1 MSNFLNFNGNQG
13 MSFKTFTASGT
24 SYTLD
29 KSASTNSVLVSVGG
43 VMQQPGVDYT
53 VSGTTLT
60 STSAWTAGVQV
71 DTFIIH
77 KPGTA
82 PTIQDNSIDS
92 DHYVDGSIDT
102 AHIAANA
109 IDGTLTKDALIADY
123 SDVTITASDLIMY
136 GDATD
141 SNNTKRDTVQGILD
155 LAGSGLVH
163 LSSQT
168 ASSSSSLDFTQISS
182 TYNTY
187 LFLFENVLPATDNQ
201 SFGIRT
207 STDGGSS
214 YDSSS
219 ANYRRTGFWENG
231 GSVTANA
238 DTQTLG
244 YFVSPGVSNTAAE
257 GGVCGRLELYNPL
270 GTSKTLWVATTVA
283 SDGTNDPATGVF
295 GGHRESAADVDA
307 VQFLYGSGNIASGT
321 IRMFGYAKS

>member
-1 MSNFLNFNGNQG
+1 MSSFLNFNGNQG
-13 MSFKTFTASGT
+13 MTFKTFTASGT

-71 DTFIIH
+71 DTYIIH

-102 AHIAANA
+102 AHIAANQ

-123 SDVTITASDLIMY
+123 SDVTITAADLIMY

-155 LAGSGLVH
+155 LSGGGKVLQVVSSLETTAHSHGSTSFAATNFV
-163 LSSQT
+163 SSAIT
-168 ASSSSSLDFTQISS
+168 PATSSSTIIVMGTCCAGGDHDGGYNEKLWRWYRDIGGGGYAGIGAIFGAQWYDGTGYSMAHNITFTVHDSPS
-182 TYNTY
+182 TTSACTY
-187 LFLFENVLPATDNQ
+187 TLYSRSDATDNVYTNY
-201 SFGIRT
+201 SP
-207 STDGGSS
+207 
-214 YDSSS
+214 DS
-219 ANYRRTGFWENG
+219 G
-231 GSVTANA
+231 
-238 DTQTLG
+238 
-244 YFVSPGVSNTAAE
+244 
-257 GGVCGRLELYNPL
+257 
-270 GTSKTLWVATTVA
+270 
-283 SDGTNDPATGVF
+283 
-295 GGHRESAADVDA
+295 
-307 VQFLYGSGNIASGT
+307 GT
-321 IRMFGYAKS
+321 IGGTIILIEIGA